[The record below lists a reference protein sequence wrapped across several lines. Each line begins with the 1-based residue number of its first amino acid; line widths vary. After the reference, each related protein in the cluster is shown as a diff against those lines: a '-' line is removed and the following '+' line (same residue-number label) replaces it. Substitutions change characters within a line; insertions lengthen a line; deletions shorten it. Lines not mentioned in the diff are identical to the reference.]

1 MGTTQNIS
9 LCSIKENIKV
19 KVYGIVRQVD
29 MLGRITIPK
38 EYRTSANMEIGTDVE
53 ICLVDE
59 GILIRHPE
67 IAIPTNRKENN

>member
-1 MGTTQNIS
+1 MDTTQKIS
-9 LCSIKENIKV
+9 LCSIKENITV

-67 IAIPTNRKENN
+67 IATSTNRKENN